1 MKVRVM
7 EMLVNV
13 QVLNGMVI
21 IDGLKIQIQ
30 NIRVLLEDRH

>member
-1 MKVRVM
+1 M

-13 QVLNGMVI
+13 QALNGMVI

-30 NIRVLLEDRH
+30 NIKVLPEDRH

>member
-1 MKVRVM
+1 MKVEVM

-13 QVLNGMVI
+13 QALNGMVI

-30 NIRVLLEDRH
+30 NIKVLPEDRH